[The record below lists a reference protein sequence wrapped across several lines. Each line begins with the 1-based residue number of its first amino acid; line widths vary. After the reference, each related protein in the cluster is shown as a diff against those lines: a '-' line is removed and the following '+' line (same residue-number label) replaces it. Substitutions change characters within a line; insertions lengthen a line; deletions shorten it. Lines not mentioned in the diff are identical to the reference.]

1 MKVTHTATYDA
12 PADTVRAMLRDP
24 EFREYAAR
32 ATGVIEVE
40 ASVEETADGHVV
52 TIDQVQPTDG
62 VPAFAKKFAGET
74 TRAIVTETWTSPE
87 NGTVTVRTP
96 GRPTEI
102 SGAYVLKDL
111 GDTTTITFEGEVK
124 AKVPLI
130 KDKLERL
137 IAQFFLEG
145 KEGEQS
151 AGNAWLAGER

>member
-1 MKVTHTATYDA
+1 MKVTHTASYPA
-12 PADTVRAMLRDP
+12 PADEVRTMLFDAD
-24 EFREYAAR
+24 FREYAAR

-40 ASVEETADGHVV
+40 ASVEETAEGHVV

-87 NGTVTVRTP
+87 NGEVTVRTP

-102 SGAYVLKDL
+102 HGSYVLEDL
-111 GDTTTITFEGEVK
+111 GDSTRILFEGEVK

-137 IAQFFLEG
+137 VAQFFIEG
-145 KEGEQS
+145 KDGEQG
-151 AGNAWLAGER
+151 AGNAWLAGDR

>member
-12 PADTVRAMLRDP
+12 PAGTVRAMLRDP

>member
-1 MKVTHTATYDA
+1 MKVTHTATYSA
-12 PADTVRAMLRDP
+12 PADEVRAMLLDP
-24 EFREYAAR
+24 SFREYASL
-32 ATGVIEVE
+32 ATGVLEVE
-40 ASVEETADGHVV
+40 ASVEDTGEAHVV

-62 VPAFAKKFAGET
+62 VPAFAKKFAGKT
-74 TRAIVTETWTSPE
+74 TRAIVTETWSSPE

-102 SGAYVLKDL
+102 SGSYVLEDL
-111 GDTTTITFEGEVK
+111 GDSTRIVFEGEVK

-151 AGNAWLAGER
+151 AGNAWLAGDR

>member
-1 MKVTHTATYDA
+1 MKVTHTATYAA
-12 PADTVRAMLRDP
+12 PADEVRAMLRDP
-24 EFREYAAR
+24 SFREYAAR
-32 ATGVIEVE
+32 ATGVLEVE
-40 ASVEETADGHVV
+40 ASVEDTAEGHVV

-74 TRAIVTETWTSPE
+74 TRAIVTEAWSSPTD
-87 NGTVTVRTP
+87 GTVVVRTP

-102 SGAYVLKDL
+102 SGSYVLEDL
-111 GDTTTITFEGEVK
+111 GDSTRIVFEGEVK

>member
-1 MKVTHTATYDA
+1 MKVTHTAMYDA
-12 PADTVRAMLRDP
+12 PADDVRDMLLAP
-24 EFREYAAR
+24 SFREYAAR
-32 ATGVIEVE
+32 ATGVLEVE
-40 ASVEETADGHVV
+40 AWVEETDEGRVV

-87 NGTVTVRTP
+87 NGSLVIRTP

-102 SGAYVLKDL
+102 SGSYLIEDL
-111 GDTTTITFEGEVK
+111 GDSTRILFEGEVK

-137 IAQFFLEG
+137 VAQFFLEG
-145 KEGEQS
+145 KEGERS